1 MHRIGMIE
9 VQEDLCLIHILSP
22 FFVTF
27 FEMGFSA
34 TSRVMIPTAVP

>member
-9 VQEDLCLIHILSP
+9 VQEDLCLIHTLSS
-22 FFVTF
+22 FSVTF

-34 TSRVMIPTAVP
+34 TSRVIIPTAIP